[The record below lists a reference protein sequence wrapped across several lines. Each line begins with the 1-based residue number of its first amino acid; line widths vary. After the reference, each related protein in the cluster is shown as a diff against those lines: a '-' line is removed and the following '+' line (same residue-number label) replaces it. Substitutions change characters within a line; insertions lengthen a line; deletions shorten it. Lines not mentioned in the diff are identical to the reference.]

1 MPIALRI
8 PPRRKP
14 PVLVIVLGFVLAAGS
29 TVAWGWQKVVTL
41 HRFFRTQAAVP
52 ARTESP
58 ARMQSAARTESPDKA
73 RQRRQTPVAELAPSA
88 MPNGLPLLGQSGRDD
103 YGMPTQYV
111 DRPALRSLLLHQQ
124 YAALNWSFEQL
135 QQEFER
141 DQRKEYWAI
150 DAGAAF
156 DSAEPALRA
165 QLDAWVAATPDSFAP
180 YVARGYYGLAAA
192 WARRGSAWAKDTD
205 DSDFAAM
212 AATLPL
218 AMADFDRAREL
229 QPQAIAAYRGEIK
242 VFLGMSRKRHTR
254 RLLDDATAFC
264 PSCFQV
270 RVAYMMHL
278 RPRWHGSR
286 EEMAQFAA
294 SVDGSDKKLRL
305 LRGYV
310 DWDAAQTLRENKDYT
325 KAMEVIERACA
336 LGPHWE
342 FLLERASIHRKLK
355 ETQSALEDASAA
367 WGSRP
372 GEPDILA
379 RRIAIF
385 RDLSRWE
392 AAGRDLLELLRTDPT
407 DDYARSSLDTVVK
420 GLIFEG
426 WEHHKAGHR
435 EDALRVLD
443 LAAELQPQNREI
455 IQRRGY
461 VVEGLTERSAGPTGT
476 QGVQAPDLDGLKQAA
491 RDNPDDLRAHQQ
503 LDYNLAR
510 QGKFA
515 EVVALWDSY
524 LERNPKDGRAY
535 LERGGAYFHLRKLAE
550 AKADAAK
557 ACDLGISEGCLH
569 AK

>member
-1 MPIALRI
+1 MPNALRI

-14 PVLVIVLGFVLAAGS
+14 PVLVVVLGFVLAAGG
-29 TVAWGWQKVVTL
+29 TVSWGWHKMAAL
-41 HRFFRTQAAVP
+41 HGLFRSQAEPP
-52 ARTESP
+52 AR
-58 ARMQSAARTESPDKA
+58 ARAAGPGEAPDKA
-73 RQRRQTPVAELAPSA
+73 RHRRQSAVAELAPSA
-88 MPNGLPLLGQSGRDD
+88 MPSGLPLLGDEGLDD

-111 DRPALRSLLLHQQ
+111 DRPALRSLLLHKE
-124 YAALNWSFEQL
+124 YVALNGSFEQF
-135 QQEFER
+135 QQSFEL
-141 DQRKEYWAI
+141 DHRKEYWAT

-156 DSAEPALRA
+156 DSAEPALRT
-165 QLDAWVAATPDSFAP
+165 QLDAWVTATPDAFAP
-180 YVARGYYGLAAA
+180 YVARGYYWLAVA
-192 WARRGSAWAKDTD
+192 WARRGSKWAKDTD

-212 AATLPL
+212 AETLPL
-218 AMADFDRAREL
+218 AMADFDRAREI
-229 QPQAIAAYRGEIK
+229 QPKAISAYRGEIK
-242 VFLGMSRKRHTR
+242 VFLGMSRKRQAR
-254 RLLDDATAFC
+254 RLLDAATAFC

-270 RVAYMMHL
+270 RVAYMIHL

-294 SVDGSDKKLRL
+294 SVDSSNKKLQL

-310 DWDAAQTLRENKDYT
+310 DWDEAQTLSGNKDYA
-325 KAMEVIERACA
+325 KAMAAIERACA
-336 LGPHWE
+336 LGTHWE
-342 FLLERASIHRKLK
+342 FLLERSNIHRRLK
-355 ETQSALEDASAA
+355 DNQAALEDASAA
-367 WGSRP
+367 WAARP

-379 RRIAIF
+379 RRMVVLRNLA
-385 RDLSRWE
+385 RWE
-392 AAGRDLLELLRTDPT
+392 AAGSDLLALLRTDPT
-407 DDYARSSLDTVVK
+407 DDHARGALDTVVK

-461 VVEGLTERSAGPTGT
+461 IVEGLTERPAGPTGAP
-476 QGVQAPDLDGLKQAA
+476 GVEPPEMDGLKQAVL
-491 RDNPDDLRAHQQ
+491 DNPDDLRAHQQ

-510 QGKFA
+510 QGKFT

-535 LERGGAYFHLRKLAE
+535 LERGGAYFHLRKVAE